1 MRSAKPGNHLS
12 MSDTE
17 DTNTSKEEQRLE
29 KDIDKEINKLK
40 YFLEETD
47 ELIGVQDYTEIK
59 IAEKRAEMIIVELS
73 DLVAPQASH
82 AHVM

>member
-1 MRSAKPGNHLS
+1 M
-12 MSDTE
+12 
-17 DTNTSKEEQRLE
+17 EQ
-29 KDIDKEINKLK
+29 
-40 YFLEETD
+40 TD

-59 IAEKRAEMIIVELS
+59 IAEKRAEMIIVKLS

>member
-1 MRSAKPGNHLS
+1 

-73 DLVAPQASH
+73 DLVAPEASH

>member
-47 ELIGVQDYTEIK
+47 E
-59 IAEKRAEMIIVELS
+59 
-73 DLVAPQASH
+73 
-82 AHVM
+82 